1 MEQILV
7 IMAIVLSIAIGYVK
21 KINVGLVAIS
31 CVYFI
36 GVFVLKLSPGEVIGF
51 WPTNLFFTILSVSLF
66 YNIAISNG
74 TLNYLAEWTLYKTR
88 HHQQAIYLILYIMS
102 VLIAAAGAGFF
113 STMAIC
119 GPIAV
124 SLAKRNHRNVLLA
137 AQAVNLGASGGANFV
152 TSGSGVVFQG
162 LFKELGLENY
172 ALSYRHSIFLFTII
186 YPFILMMILYIIDRL
201 SNSKTQEERSLIQPP
216 QQLTQKQKQTLM
228 LMGLMMGIVLI
239 LPNLS
244 LIFPNNLA
252 LNEFSKVADI
262 GLICIVLTVVGFWLN
277 LATQQEV
284 FSHLPWN
291 TLIMLSGMGMLIKL
305 ATQVGLIETVAQL
318 MSASI
323 PTLLLPIT
331 FVVVAGILSL
341 FSSTLSV
348 VTPTLFPVVTA
359 MLATKPELNAQLL
372 FIAVVVGSL
381 STNISPFS
389 SAGSLIQASI
399 PDAFTRDQVFRQ
411 QLVLGVPTMLTI
423 AVSAVFIL
431 SLFI

>member
-7 IMAIVLSIAIGYVK
+7 IIAIVLSIGIGYVK

-31 CVYFI
+31 FAYFI
-36 GVFVLKLSPGEVIGF
+36 GVFILKLSPGEVIGF
-51 WPTNLFFTILSVSLF
+51 WPTNLFFTILSVLLF

-88 HHQQAIYLILYIMS
+88 HHQQAIYLILYSMS

-172 ALSYRHSIFLFTII
+172 ALSYGHSIFLFTII
-186 YPFILMMILYIIDRL
+186 YPFILIMILYIIDHL
-201 SNSKTQEERSLIQPP
+201 SSSKTQEESSLIQPP
-216 QQLTQKQKQTLM
+216 QHLTQKQKQTLV
-228 LMGLMMGIVLI
+228 LMGLMMGIVLV

-244 LIFPNNLA
+244 LVFPNNLA

-277 LATQQEV
+277 LAAQQEV

-318 MSASI
+318 MSTSI
-323 PTLLLPIT
+323 PTLLLPVT
-331 FVVVAGILSL
+331 FVVVAGVLSL

-348 VTPTLFPVVTA
+348 VTPTLFPIVTA
-359 MLATKPELNAQLL
+359 MLAAKPELNAQLL

-399 PDAFTRDQVFRQ
+399 PDAFTRDPVFKQ
-411 QLVLGVPTMLTI
+411 QLVLGVPMMLTI
-423 AVSAVFIL
+423 AVISVFIL